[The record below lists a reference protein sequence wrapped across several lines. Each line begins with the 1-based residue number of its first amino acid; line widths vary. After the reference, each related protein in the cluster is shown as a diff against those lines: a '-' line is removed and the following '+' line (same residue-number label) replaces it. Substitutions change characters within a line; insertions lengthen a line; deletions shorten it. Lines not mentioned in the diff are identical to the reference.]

1 MTPAQYQSAL
11 QGTVVHPEV
20 REMLDTHLR
29 MEIYSTRKELAE
41 RIHQVA
47 DGGAV
52 TAEMRTLLYEAV
64 DELHQAAADALDQAV
79 TGMLQRGIRTVRVI
93 PLPQEATP

>member
-11 QGTVVHPEV
+11 QGTTDHPKL

-41 RIHQVA
+41 RIHRVA

-64 DELHQAAADALDQAV
+64 DELQQAAGDALDHAV
-79 TGMLQRGIRTVRVI
+79 VRW
-93 PLPQEATP
+93 LHGPQEAEGP